1 MRERKVTLERLAQ
14 NGLGRREFLA
24 AAGLAAVGCATGR
37 VGGPAGAAPSAR
49 RAPNM
54 IVILAD
60 DLGYGDVCE
69 YSCDGLRTPHI
80 DSIARHGIRCTDGHV
95 TAPICSPS
103 RAGLVTGRYQ
113 QRFGH
118 EFNAGGAKRCE
129 KAGLGLPTDETTIAD
144 LMGSAGYA
152 TGMVGKSHLGSQ
164 PQFMPT
170 NRGFDE
176 FFGFLHGANLYIEP
190 REGPGIHYLKASEE
204 DFPRMRSPYHPIYRG
219 TETVKEPQYLTDAF
233 TREAVAFIERHQ
245 DEPFFLYVPYSAPHT
260 PLQVTSE
267 YYERFPHIADEGR
280 RIFAAMVSAMDDGIG
295 AILNTLKRLDLW
307 HDTMVVFL
315 SDNGC
320 ATYTNACS
328 NDPLEGGKLT
338 HWEGGQRVPFMVQ
351 YPAVL
356 PAGATYDQMISA
368 LDLLPTALGLAGA
381 QIPTGLDGVNLL
393 PYLTGQRTTAPHENL
408 FWRNGTNLAVRH
420 GRWKYV
426 NLNRGRHELLY
437 DVATDVAEEHDLAGS
452 NPGMLAELK
461 ALLADWESEMVEPL
475 WSSRRQIPIQQGGLD
490 FTIFI

>member
-1 MRERKVTLERLAQ
+1 M
-14 NGLGRREFLA
+14 
-24 AAGLAAVGCATGR
+24 
-37 VGGPAGAAPSAR
+37 GGQPDGGVSQR

-60 DLGYGDVCE
+60 DLGYGDVCG
-69 YSCDGLRTPHI
+69 YSCNGLSTPHI
-80 DSIARHGIRCTDGHV
+80 DSIARNGIRCTDGHV

-129 KAGLGLPTDETTIAD
+129 EEGLGLPTDETTIAD

-190 REGPGIHYLKASEE
+190 REGPGIHYVKASEE
-204 DFPRMRSPYHPIYRG
+204 NFPKTRSPYHPIYRG
-219 TETVKEPQYLTDAF
+219 TEKVEEEQYLTDAF

-245 DEPFFLYVPYSAPHT
+245 HEPFFLYVPYSAPHT

-267 YYERFPHIADEGR
+267 YYERFGHIADERR
-280 RIFAAMVSAMDDGIG
+280 RIFAAMVSAMDDGVG
-295 AILNTLKRLDLW
+295 AILSTLKRLDLW

-356 PAGATYDQMISA
+356 PAGATYDQMVSA
-368 LDLLPTALGLAGA
+368 LDLLPTAMTLAGA
-381 QIPTGLDGVNLL
+381 PAPGGLDGVDLV
-393 PYLTGQRTTAPHENL
+393 PYLSGQRTTAPHENL

-437 DVATDVAEEHDLAGS
+437 DVATDVEEEHDLAAAK
-452 NPGMLAELK
+452 PDTLARLR
-461 ALLADWESEMVEPL
+461 ALLAEWESEMVEPA
-475 WSSRRQIPIQQGGLD
+475 WSSRRQIPIQHDGLE
-490 FTIFI
+490 FSIFI